1 MKILTYDSGYVDLEA
16 PIQMTEEQR
25 EKFIEFFKKTF
36 PGNVET
42 YEKKEK
48 TKNLGERDVDQKK
61 WTVDN
66 LELLLSPS
74 SNSDLAAKMDRTEMG
89 VKMQR
94 GHFVPGFLV
103 WLKKKGYSL
112 PANKKLIKEYMN
124 EKEVEYENI
133 NR

>member
-1 MKILTYDSGYVDLEA
+1 MKILTYESGYVDLEA